1 MTELSEKF
9 HGQVLEAL
17 QSAGLLAVK

>member
-1 MTELSEKF
+1 MTGLSEKF